1 MTDEA
6 IEGWALMLTRDPKRI
21 SKLERNFALLDG
33 FSAHEQRSLPSSSGR
48 EPASVD
54 SGTGTGTEESEAEGG
69 TNGNIGVGR
78 GSVGCGGHAGGRRRG
93 RGKTGSENVVRPSGG
108 HDVALA
114 RHKKDANKAS
124 QANHNRRDQRAK
136 KIARSGL

>member
-21 SKLERNFALLDG
+21 LKLEHSLEQSDG
-33 FSAHEQRSLPSSSGR
+33 LSAHGQRSLPSSFCR
-48 EPASVD
+48 EPTFVD
-54 SGTGTGTEESEAEGG
+54 SGTGTGTEESEGEGG

-78 GSVGCGGHAGGRRRG
+78 GSAGRGGHAGERRRG
-93 RGKTGSENVVRPSGG
+93 RGKTGGKNVVRPSGD
-108 HDVALA
+108 HNIALT